1 VVGSDLKA
9 WEANGRLA
17 VGAGEAGMSD
27 EKREGASRW
36 GAPSLVI
43 DAQSTSCTAHDSL
56 ITLEGTQGPQLL
68 TDEDLDKVNAGGSS
82 NNSAT
87 LTVQNGVSAYYQ
99 ACAMKKKF
107 DE

>member
-1 VVGSDLKA
+1 MSFRKRWEAIEEVTTTWYGKVMGPDLKA

-56 ITLEGTQGPQLL
+56 ILQEPH
-68 TDEDLDKVNAGGSS
+68 SS
-82 NNSAT
+82 NFVFIA
-87 LTVQNGVSAYYQ
+87 Q
-99 ACAMKKKF
+99 AW
-107 DE
+107 